1 MIYDLIVIGGG
12 PGGYLAAE
20 RAGAAGLKVLCIEKG
35 NLGGVCLNEG
45 CIPSKAL
52 LHSAKLL
59 DYAKSGDKYGV
70 YVKDVVFDHQK
81 VIKRKEKTVRT
92 LVAGVKAKLKQ
103 NNVDVVTE
111 AAYLKG
117 RNADGFTVSVGQNE
131 YTAKRLVIATGSS
144 PIIPPIPG
152 LQDGLSSGF
161 VLTNKEILDL
171 QEIPESL
178 VVIGG
183 GVIGLEMA
191 SYYNSAGAKVTVIEM
206 MDKIAGNTD
215 ADVSDILL
223 KEYRQK
229 VIDFKLS
236 CKVVKLNTNSVEYQ
250 KDGIV
255 ESIKASKV
263 LLSIGRKPNTQ
274 GLGLENAGIELL
286 RGAICVDDKMRTNV
300 AGIYA
305 CGDVTGKMMLAHV
318 AYRQAEVCIN
328 NILGKADVMRYSAIP
343 NVIYTN
349 PETAGIG
356 ETEDTA
362 KEKGI
367 DCESV
372 VLTMKYSGRYV
383 AENEQGNGICKLIKN
398 KKYNTLIGVHM
409 IGSYASEI
417 IYGVAP
423 MIECEM
429 RIEDIKE
436 IVFPHP
442 TVSEVIR
449 EGIFEL

>member
-1 MIYDLIVIGGG
+1 M
-12 PGGYLAAE
+12 
-20 RAGAAGLKVLCIEKG
+20 
-35 NLGGVCLNEG
+35 
-45 CIPSKAL
+45 
-52 LHSAKLL
+52 
-59 DYAKSGDKYGV
+59 
-70 YVKDVVFDHQK
+70 
-81 VIKRKEKTVRT
+81 
-92 LVAGVKAKLKQ
+92 
-103 NNVDVVTE
+103 
-111 AAYLKG
+111 
-117 RNADGFTVSVGQNE
+117 
-131 YTAKRLVIATGSS
+131 
-144 PIIPPIPG
+144 
-152 LQDGLSSGF
+152 
-161 VLTNKEILDL
+161 
-171 QEIPESL
+171 

-183 GVIGLEMA
+183 GVTGLEMA

-229 VIDFKLS
+229 GIDFKLS